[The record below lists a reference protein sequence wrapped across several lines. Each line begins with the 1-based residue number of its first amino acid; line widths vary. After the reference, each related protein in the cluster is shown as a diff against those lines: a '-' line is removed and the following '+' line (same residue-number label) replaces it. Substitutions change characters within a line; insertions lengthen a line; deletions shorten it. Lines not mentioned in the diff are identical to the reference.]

1 LNSRHLVDPE
11 LLPLIDTQAIP
22 IDFGNLSQTRIDTDA
37 MFDQLPS
44 PENEGVTYIT
54 DNVRVLVFTPP
65 GERLRPAVLHIHGGG
80 MVIGSAHGFRRGPA
94 AMAIAA
100 DAVVVS
106 VDYRLAPETP
116 FPGPQEDCYA
126 ALAWLFGNADTLGV
140 DPGRIAIAGESA
152 GAGLAAAVALMARDR
167 GAPPLCAQI
176 LTYPML
182 DHRTGGPDCPWR
194 NPVTGEFVWTR
205 SHNRFGWDALRGDY
219 ALDDE
224 RIGWFSPARA
234 IDLSGLPPTWI
245 GVGSLDLFVDE
256 SFDYARRL
264 IASGVSTE
272 FNCYAGAPHG
282 FNILAAAQVSQA
294 LNRDLIAATRRWLG
308 VGLPGDNTVK
318 SRTGR

>member
-1 LNSRHLVDPE
+1 LNTRHLVDPE
-11 LLPLIDTQAIP
+11 LLPLIDGQTIP
-22 IDFGNLSQTRIDTDA
+22 MDFGNLGQTRIDTDA
-37 MFDQLPS
+37 MFDQLP
-44 PENEGVTYIT
+44 PPDIEGVSHIA
-54 DNVRVLVFTPP
+54 DGVRVLVFTPP
-65 GERLRPAVLHIHGGG
+65 GDQQRPAILHIHGGG

-126 ALAWLFGNADTLGV
+126 ALLWLFANAGALGV
-140 DPGRIAIAGESA
+140 NPARIAVAGESA

-167 GAPPLCAQI
+167 GAPMPCAQI

-182 DHRTGGPDCPWR
+182 DHRTGGPDCQWR

-205 SHNRFGWDALRGDY
+205 AHNRFGWDALQGNY

-224 RIGWFSPARA
+224 RVGWFSPARA

-245 GVGSLDLFVDE
+245 GVGSLDLFLDE
-256 SFDYARRL
+256 NFDYAHRL
-264 IASGVSTE
+264 IASGVPTE
-272 FNCYAGAPHG
+272 FHCYAGAPHG
-282 FNILAAAQVSQA
+282 FNILATTQVSQA
-294 LNRDLIAATRRWLG
+294 LTRDLIAATRRL
-308 VGLPGDNTVK
+308 LSNGDINVALA
-318 SRTGR
+318 

>member
-1 LNSRHLVDPE
+1 MEANFEFPPPCHPE

-37 MFDQLPS
+37 MFDQLPP
-44 PENEGVTYIT
+44 PENEGVTHIAN
-54 DNVRVLVFTPP
+54 NVRVLVFTPL
-65 GERLRPAVLHIHGGG
+65 GERLRPAILHIHGGG

-126 ALAWLFGNADTLGV
+126 ALVWLFGNSDALGV

-152 GAGLAAAVALMARDR
+152 GAGLAAAVALMVRDR
-167 GAPPLCAQI
+167 GGSPLCAQI

-182 DHRTGGPDCPWR
+182 DHRTGGPDCQWR

-219 ALDDE
+219 ALDDY

-234 IDLSGLPPTWI
+234 ADLSGLPSTWI

-272 FNCYAGAPHG
+272 FHCYAGAPHG

-308 VGLPGDNTVK
+308 EGRRTVA
-318 SRTGR
+318 SS

>member
-1 LNSRHLVDPE
+1 LNTRHLVDPE
-11 LLPLIDTQAIP
+11 LLPMIDAPTALM
-22 IDFGNLSQTRIDTDA
+22 DFGNLSQTRIEADA
-37 MFDQLPS
+37 MFDLFP
-44 PENEGVTYIT
+44 PPAREGVWH
-54 DNVRVLVFTPP
+54 NVGEVRVLVFTPP
-65 GERLRPAVLHIHGGG
+65 GDQQRPAILHIHGGG

-126 ALAWLFGNADTLGV
+126 ALLWLFANADELGI
-140 DPGRIAIAGESA
+140 DPARIAVAGESA

-167 GAPPLCAQI
+167 GGPTLCGQI

-182 DHRTGGPDCPWR
+182 DHRTGGLDCQWR

-205 SHNRFGWDALRGDY
+205 AHNRFGWDALQGNY

-234 IDLSGLPPTWI
+234 TDLSGLPPAWI

-256 SFDYARRL
+256 NFDYAQRL
-264 IASGVSTE
+264 IAAGVSTE
-272 FNCYAGAPHG
+272 FHCYAGAPHG
-282 FNILAAAQVSQA
+282 FNILAATQVSQA
-294 LNRDLIAATRRWLG
+294 LNRDLIAATRRLLSEG
-308 VGLPGDNTVK
+308 
-318 SRTGR
+318 